1 MVVQKLTKITMRFLE
16 FTAKRFLSLLG
27 NRERG
32 HNAIKQ
38 GFRFALH
45 QKFPELGKDFLQSN
59 NFQKVD
65 KEVFCLEFI
74 ADFEGTLQ
82 EVVELLGNFFCGIL
96 VFEELSRTKE
106 KKDLQGLLYTD
117 LSVYA
122 TNQMLEKQIQSIK
135 ELI

>member
-1 MVVQKLTKITMRFLE
+1 MRLVE
-16 FTAKRFLSLLG
+16 LNAKRFLSLLG
-27 NRERG
+27 TRERG

-74 ADFEGTLQ
+74 ASFEGNLQ
-82 EVVELLGNFFCGIL
+82 EAAELLGNFFCGIL
-96 VFEELSRTKE
+96 E
-106 KKDLQGLLYTD
+106 KPHVLNLWGF
-117 LSVYA
+117 SF
-122 TNQMLEKQIQSIK
+122 
-135 ELI
+135 

>member
-1 MVVQKLTKITMRFLE
+1 MQ
-16 FTAKRFLSLLG
+16 KRFLSLLG
-27 NRERG
+27 TRERG
-32 HNAIKQ
+32 HNAIRQ

-74 ADFEGTLQ
+74 ASFEGNLQ
-82 EVVELLGNFFCGIL
+82 EAAELLGNFFCGIL
-96 VFEELSRTKE
+96 VFEDLPRTKE
-106 KKDLQGLLYTD
+106 KKDLQNLLYTD
-117 LSVYA
+117 LSIYV